1 MKPIKLALAVVATF
15 GLSGVAQAGLFN
27 FSFWNAEKSCSCTA
41 PSKSKCSRPTI
52 TRPCPSER
60 PVYTYQRQPSKLV
73 PPCTKPG
80 CCTKGTPGSCTPC
93 KDRGKCAPSC
103 KAPQSCAPAAKSCT
117 PAAKECAPA
126 ARHCAAPAPKACD
139 AKGACD
145 SKGARCVSKG
155 SGCTSGCT
163 SKCTNPCDKASRK
176 CNVDPCEIAEL
187 IYKSQTACYA
197 KQRRAAI
204 DKLGDHFDCVCS
216 PEIMAAFIYA
226 LNDADERVR
235 AEAADEIGDQLRRS
249 KGCCCSKEVIEALTC
264 ALGDC
269 DKHVRREAEKA
280 LEACG
285 YKVVDGVCKTSCTKR
300 GCTTGRCTSGCTS
313 KGCDAAPKAAPP
325 APENGIEPSPGDNPP
340 APATKS
346 ARSLLPSRLVPASL
360 SNGVRRSTSKL
371 RSIFNVLD

>member
-1 MKPIKLALAVVATF
+1 MKPIKLAIAVVATF

-41 PSKSKCSRPTI
+41 PSDSKCSRPTI

-80 CCTKGTPGSCTPC
+80 CCTKGAPGSCKPS
-93 KDRGKCAPSC
+93 KDGSKCAPTC
-103 KAPQSCAPAAKSCT
+103 KAPQSCAPT
-117 PAAKECAPA
+117 
-126 ARHCAAPAPKACD
+126 ARDCAAPAAKACD
-139 AKGACD
+139 AKGAC
-145 SKGARCVSKG
+145 SSQGARCVSKG
-155 SGCTSGCT
+155 AGCTSGCT
-163 SKCTNPCDKASRK
+163 SKCTNPCDKACRK
-176 CNVDPCEIAEL
+176 CDVDPCKIAEL

-197 KQRRAAI
+197 KQRRDAI
-204 DKLGDHFDCVCS
+204 HKLGDHFDCVCS

-235 AEAADEIGDQLRRS
+235 AKAADEIGDQLRRN
-249 KGCCCSKEVIEALTC
+249 KCCCSKEVIEALTC

-269 DKHVRREAEKA
+269 DKHVRREAEQA

-285 YKVVDGVCKTSCTKR
+285 YKVVDGVCKTSCTKK
-300 GCTTGRCTSGCTS
+300 GCTDGRCSSGCTS
-313 KGCDAAPKAAPP
+313 NGCDAAPKAAPP
-325 APENGIEPSPGDNPP
+325 APQNGLEPSPGDNPP

-346 ARSLLPSRLVPASL
+346 ARSLLPSRLIPASL
-360 SNGVRRSTSKL
+360 SSGVRRSASKL
-371 RSIFNVLD
+371 KSIFNVLD